1 VKKPSPAPDHSGA
14 GLDALERSPADTS
27 YDLNSDVQDAT
38 AAATAE
44 LPATLAEAVKSFLF
58 HCQFEKNLSPKT
70 LSAYALDLRQFSAS
84 LAGGGQTLLTVIG
97 KPQLREYIQ
106 RLFDTLAVKSIKRKV
121 ATLKAFFHY
130 LEREDVI
137 VASPFRR
144 MQIRIREPKRLP
156 RTLTLAQLERILT
169 TAYRE
174 AAALDAAGQEPSPAL
189 MRDVAVMELLFA
201 TGARVSELCNL
212 KRDSVDLVNGTVR
225 IFGKGRRER
234 VIHVG
239 DEEVLHALR
248 CYISAVHGPTLEPDG
263 FFFQNRMGGR
273 LSEQS
278 VRTILR
284 KRVAG
289 AGLDVRVTPHV
300 FRHSVATLLLEEGV
314 DIRYIQQFLGHS
326 SITTTQIYTHVH
338 DSAQKRI
345 IATQHPRRRFRSVP
359 P

>member
-1 VKKPSPAPDHSGA
+1 MTTPRPAPEPSGA
-14 GLDALERSPADTS
+14 GLDASERHSADTP
-27 YDLNSDVQDAT
+27 YALDPDGADGRAD
-38 AAATAE
+38 AAAAV
-44 LPATLAEAVKSFLF
+44 PSTLSQAVESFLF
-58 HCQFEKNLSPKT
+58 HCRFEKNLSPKT
-70 LSAYALDLRQFSAS
+70 LNAYELDLRQFSAS
-84 LAGGGQTLLTVIG
+84 LPRGGRTPLGEIG

-144 MQIRIREPKRLP
+144 MQVRIREPKRLP
-156 RTLTLAQLERILT
+156 RTLSLTQLERILT

-174 AAALDAAGQEPSPAL
+174 AAALEGAGRGASAGLVRDIAL
-189 MRDVAVMELLFA
+189 MELLFA

-212 KRDSVDLVNGTVR
+212 RRDAVDLAHGTVR
-225 IFGKGRRER
+225 ILGKGRRER

-239 DEEVLHALR
+239 DDEVLSSLR
-248 CYISAVHGPTLEPDG
+248 RYLAAVPGSAGEADG
-263 FFFQNRMGGR
+263 FFFQNRVGGR

-284 KRVAG
+284 KRTAG
-289 AGLDVRVTPHV
+289 AGLEVRVTPHV

-345 IATQHPRRRFRSVP
+345 IAAQHPRRRFRSQR
-359 P
+359 

>member
-1 VKKPSPAPDHSGA
+1 MTTPSPAPDPSGA
-14 GLDALERSPADTS
+14 GLDASERHSADTS
-27 YDLNSDVQDAT
+27 YAFRGGKGDVE
-38 AAATAE
+38 AAPAE
-44 LPATLAEAVKSFLF
+44 GPTTLAQAVGSFLF

-70 LSAYALDLRQFSAS
+70 LSAYELDLRQFRAF
-84 LAGGGQTLLTVIG
+84 LPGGGQTALVEIG

-144 MQIRIREPKRLP
+144 MQVRIREPKRLP
-156 RTLTLAQLERILT
+156 RTLSLTQLEQILT
-169 TAYRE
+169 AAYRE
-174 AAALDAAGQEPSPAL
+174 SAVLAASGQGPPPVLVRDIAL
-189 MRDVAVMELLFA
+189 MELLFA
-201 TGARVSELCNL
+201 TGARVSEICNL
-212 KRDSVDLVNGTVR
+212 RREAVDLVQGSIR
-225 IFGKGRRER
+225 ILGKGGRER

-239 DEEVLHALR
+239 DSEVLATLR
-248 CYISAVHGPTLEPDG
+248 SYLDAVPPTAPDA
-263 FFFQNRMGGR
+263 FFFQNRAGGR

-278 VRTILR
+278 VRSILR
-284 KRVAG
+284 KRAAG
-289 AGLDVRVTPHV
+289 AGLEMRVTPHV

-345 IATQHPRRRFRSVP
+345 IAAQHPRRRFRSALF
-359 P
+359 